1 MDNTVGVTL
10 ALYVNSSVCFSM
22 TVIFELCLSF
32 ELQLEFICV
41 FDGAVVISSS
51 HVVFS

>member
-22 TVIFELCLSF
+22 TVIFKLCLSF
-32 ELQLEFICV
+32 ELQHEFICA
-41 FDGAVVISSS
+41 FDGAVVILSS